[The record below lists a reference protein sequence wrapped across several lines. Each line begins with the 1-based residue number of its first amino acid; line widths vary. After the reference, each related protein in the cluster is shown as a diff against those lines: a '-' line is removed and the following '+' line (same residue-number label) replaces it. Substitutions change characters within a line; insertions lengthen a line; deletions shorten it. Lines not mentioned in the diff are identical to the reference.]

1 MRILI
6 AALALAGLSACST
19 GSTFSPR
26 PASIGS
32 GPNKLKRAP
41 CAGCEKKRQLPGLP
55 EFMMADASSTRAM
68 G

>member
-19 GSTFSPR
+19 ASTFTAR
-26 PASIGS
+26 PVTVGG
-32 GPNKLKRAP
+32 GPNKLKRTP
-41 CAGCEKKRQLPGLP
+41 CACLIKEQAPGLP
-55 EFMMADASSTRAM
+55 AFLSADAVVKAA